1 MLRTALPLV
10 AMLVLGCRG
19 ASYSDSGTDET
30 GSSHTG
36 GQETGENETGEETAL
51 PEICRIAD
59 RDGSSAAAPLLS
71 REVLSSGAS
80 PTSLVEEAAFR
91 AVEGAGTPLH
101 TFEGRLRIRPVS
113 EQRTVH
119 YSEWWIT
126 SDRRDG
132 RLPEWEAELVQC
144 GEVLAP
150 IQRGR
155 RIGSDP
161 SWDVMLSPGR
171 IWSNPADG
179 GASRV
184 ALPFTVVA
192 KTFNCVHN
200 GSMTFL
206 FDGESVSD
214 VRYQLAQETCHF
226 LQFDAWGRADAEWT
240 PEPSEAAADG
250 LQALA
255 LELENRLPVEDFSA
269 LEADYPDAG
278 ISELDGLLTLSEIS
292 ARGVLT
298 DGTLY
303 LEDCRTRAGSYSFC
317 EDIVLPS
324 FSLAKTLYAGV
335 GLAAMAQE
343 FPEDPHPQTL
353 GELLGAKGT
362 WADVTVENALDMATG
377 HYLFENQS
385 DADVPGFY
393 SSLDLEGRLAAT
405 FGLPK
410 KREPGERVVY
420 LTPNTQLVSAA
431 MDVFLEQQGADI
443 FDSFDYLVDRV
454 LKPLGVP
461 PESHQSL
468 RTWENGG
475 ANNGTAFGGYGM
487 WFTPQGVAKLG
498 DFLQRGGDGLLA
510 QEPWAQMMFQSEDQ
524 GAPMNYY
531 QYRYN
536 NGMWAWPVS
545 GCDKLAPILF
555 GVSGI
560 TVILPPNGQVH
571 FVFNDAQ
578 EYTVTNVLEVA
589 ERMATLCD

>member
-19 ASYSDSGTDET
+19 ASSSDSGTDDT

-36 GQETGENETGEETAL
+36 GQETGENETGENETGEETTL

-155 RIGSDP
+155 QIGADA

-240 PEPSEAAADG
+240 PEPSEAAAAG
-250 LQALA
+250 LEALA

-324 FSLAKTLYAGV
+324 F
-335 GLAAMAQE
+335 
-343 FPEDPHPQTL
+343 
-353 GELLGAKGT
+353 
-362 WADVTVENALDMATG
+362 
-377 HYLFENQS
+377 
-385 DADVPGFY
+385 
-393 SSLDLEGRLAAT
+393 
-405 FGLPK
+405 
-410 KREPGERVVY
+410 
-420 LTPNTQLVSAA
+420 
-431 MDVFLEQQGADI
+431 
-443 FDSFDYLVDRV
+443 
-454 LKPLGVP
+454 
-461 PESHQSL
+461 
-468 RTWENGG
+468 
-475 ANNGTAFGGYGM
+475 
-487 WFTPQGVAKLG
+487 
-498 DFLQRGGDGLLA
+498 
-510 QEPWAQMMFQSEDQ
+510 
-524 GAPMNYY
+524 
-531 QYRYN
+531 
-536 NGMWAWPVS
+536 
-545 GCDKLAPILF
+545 
-555 GVSGI
+555 
-560 TVILPPNGQVH
+560 
-571 FVFNDAQ
+571 
-578 EYTVTNVLEVA
+578 
-589 ERMATLCD
+589 